1 MHGHWRVRREKEDRG
16 GKWINDIRPL
26 KGRWLEVHWLKGSDQ
41 CYQDGGE
48 NSYRVVVGEGGN

>member
-1 MHGHWRVRREKEDRG
+1 MAIGGLGERKKTE

-48 NSYRVVVGEGGN
+48 NSYRVVGEGGN